1 MCVGHVG
8 QPVRG
13 GRGQANGEFRV
24 DAGEKGRWR
33 GRERERVWERERG
46 GGRGRGGGWKRERD
60 KRESETGGERKELEL
75 LWIGT
80 IQVQT
85 ESSYELVSELG
96 LLCWV

>member
-1 MCVGHVG
+1 MGNLELMLG
-8 QPVRG
+8 RRG
-13 GRGQANGEFRV
+13 DGGG
-24 DAGEKGRWR
+24 
-33 GRERERVWERERG
+33 ERERG
-46 GGRGRGGGWKRERD
+46 CGRGKEGVGEGERGWKRERD